1 MRVIR
6 LTSVLLCVSLIAQIG
21 CDGGSEAELENDEM
35 VAAPTPPPKPFE
47 ARVAEVGVGIKG
59 QSLRDETGVGK
70 IIAQPVMTLFTTKE
84 KIAFEIQLPNAM
96 NVFEAL
102 NGRKPETHE
111 EFMQK
116 IIKEN
121 QIPLPKLPQ
130 GQVYR
135 YHTDD
140 AQLWVEPEAE

>member
-1 MRVIR
+1 
-6 LTSVLLCVSLIAQIG
+6 LCITLIAQIG
-21 CDGGSEAELENDEM
+21 CGGGSEAELENDEM
-35 VAAPTPPPKPFE
+35 VAAPNPPPRPFE

-59 QSLRDETGVGK
+59 QSLRDESGVGK

-96 NVFEAL
+96 NIFEAL

-140 AQLWVEPEAE
+140 AQLWVEPEAL